1 MLFDVITIFPQ
12 FFDSPLLVG
21 FLKRALDK
29 KIIEVRITDLRD
41 FATDRHRTVDDR
53 PFGGGRGMVLKPEPI
68 FKAVEAV
75 RHSEDEVK
83 AAVILLSPQG
93 RPFGQQEA
101 ERLSKKEQIILIC
114 GRYEG
119 VDERVRQQ
127 LITEEISIGD
137 YVLAGGELPALVVM
151 EAVTRLLPSA
161 VGSPQ
166 SLIDESFCQGILD
179 FPCYTRPA
187 SFRGMRVPEVLLMGN
202 HEEIKRWR
210 KRKALE
216 NTLRKRPNLLARAQL
231 DSEAIKMLAK
241 LKGELNLSSK

>member
-12 FFDSPLLVG
+12 FFSSPLLVG

-41 FATDRHRTVDDR
+41 FTTDRHRTVDDR

-75 RHSEDEVK
+75 RRSEDEGRT
-83 AAVILLSPQG
+83 AVILLSPQG
-93 RPFGQQEA
+93 KPFGQQDA

-119 VDERVRQQ
+119 VDERVRQH
-127 LITEEISIGD
+127 LITEEVSIGD

-151 EAVTRLLPSA
+151 EVVSRLLPSA

-166 SLIDESFCQGILD
+166 SLIDESFYQGILD
-179 FPCYTRPA
+179 YPCYTRPA
-187 SFRGMRVPEVLLMGN
+187 SFRGMRVPEVLLSGN
-202 HEEIKRWR
+202 HNEIRRWR
-210 KRKALE
+210 KRRALE
-216 NTLRKRPNLLARAQL
+216 NTLRKRPDLLARVQL
-231 DSEAIKMLAK
+231 DDEAVEILAR
-241 LKGELNLSSK
+241 LKKEFNLSSK

>member
-12 FFDSPLLVG
+12 FFHSPLSVG
-21 FLKRALDK
+21 FLKRALDR

-41 FATDRHRTVDDR
+41 FTTDRHRTVDER

-75 RHSEDEVK
+75 RQSEDEGNT
-83 AAVILLSPQG
+83 AVILLSPQG
-93 RPFGQQEA
+93 KPFRQQTA
-101 ERLSKKEQIILIC
+101 EQFSKKEQIILIC

-119 VDERVRQQ
+119 VDERVRQH
-127 LITEEISIGD
+127 LITDEVSIGD

-151 EAVTRLLPSA
+151 EIVTRLLPSA
-161 VGSPQ
+161 VGAPQ
-166 SLIDESFCQGILD
+166 SLINESFYQGILD

-187 SFRGMRVPEVLLMGN
+187 SFRGIRVPEVLLLGN
-202 HEEIKRWR
+202 HEEIRCWR

-216 NTLRKRPNLLARAQL
+216 STLKKRPDLLARAQL
-231 DSEAIKMLAK
+231 DDEASEI
-241 LKGELNLSSK
+241 LKRLKEEFNLSSK